1 MSHKY
6 EPLVDDERSSD
17 EVAARA
23 RSWRRQMALINFVI
37 FIAEASR
44 GIVMPTL
51 FLYCQSLGGGLY
63 EMGLLTSVYSVGRL
77 ISSTVF
83 GYLCDKYSF
92 RAVYIASALIG
103 LVGNLVYAV
112 PSTRALIISRFFV
125 GVSSGNLSVC
135 RSNVAA
141 MTTVDVRLKYLTI
154 LAISVYFGYALTP
167 GLGGVLTTVEFHI
180 FGLPI
185 NPFTAPGLLLA
196 GLHLASIVLVAAT
209 YDDTIDVRDAPLAS
223 VARTQSL
230 ATWTTDLSEK
240 LVFAGLGIFI
250 FLNFVARGVL
260 SIYETI
266 NVPLFVRVTGDAN
279 NTVVAAA
286 SEFQFNLG
294 LLGLL
299 TYLAIEIWHHVVS
312 DSKLLMIGFGGLGLG
327 NLILA
332 MHATPTYTKLWVGVF
347 FLWSIGSP
355 ITTAVCVSAFSKILG
370 TRQQGKWMGLLGS
383 AASVSRIIMPMLP
396 ALFSNFTPLFWI
408 SLALCLVGA
417 ALLVLYEVAVTRE
430 VNAALLL
437 SPPTSPSRSHMEYE

>member
-6 EPLVDDERSSD
+6 EPLVDDERSPD
-17 EVAARA
+17 AVAARV
-23 RSWRRQMALINFVI
+23 RCWRRQMALINFVI

-51 FLYCQSLGGGLY
+51 FLYCQSLGGDLY

-92 RAVYIASALIG
+92 RAVYLMAATIG
-103 LVGNLVYAV
+103 LAGNLVYVV
-112 PSTRALIISRFFV
+112 PSTRALIFSRFFV

-167 GLGGVLTTVEFHI
+167 GLGGALTIVEFGF

-196 GLHLASIVLVAAT
+196 SLHLASLVLVAAA
-209 YDDTIDVRDAPLAS
+209 YDDTIDARDAPSDS
-223 VARTQSL
+223 VARSIKS
-230 ATWTTDLSEK
+230 ATTSKMNLSDK
-240 LVFAGLGIFI
+240 LVFAGLGIYI

-266 NVPLFVRVTGDAN
+266 NVPLFVQVTGDAK

-286 SEFQFNLG
+286 AKFQFNLG

-299 TYLAIEIWHHVVS
+299 TYLAIEIWHHVIS
-312 DSKLLMIGFGGLGLG
+312 DGKLLVIGFAGLGLG
-327 NLILA
+327 NVILA
-332 MHATPTYTKLWVGVF
+332 LHATPTYTEFWTGVF
-347 FLWSIGSP
+347 FLWSVGSP

-383 AASVSRIIMPMLP
+383 AASMSRIIMPMLP
-396 ALFSNFTPLFWI
+396 AAFSTFTPLFWI
-408 SLALCLVGA
+408 SLVLCLVGA
-417 ALLVLYEVAVTRE
+417 ALLVLYDVAVTRE
-430 VNAALLL
+430 ANAALLM
-437 SPPTSPSRSHMEYE
+437 SPPASPSNSHG